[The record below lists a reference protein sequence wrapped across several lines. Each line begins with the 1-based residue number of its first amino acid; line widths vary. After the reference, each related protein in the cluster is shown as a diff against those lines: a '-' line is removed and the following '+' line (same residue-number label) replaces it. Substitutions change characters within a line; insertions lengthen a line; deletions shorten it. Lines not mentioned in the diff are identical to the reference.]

1 MTAHLPGSRPQ
12 LETRFTPPD
21 HDPLILT
28 SLLFDEV
35 EQRRQT
41 GYDVDQFVVAANRL
55 QVEDERDILAIVDDM
70 EGAERRDWPW
80 EEPDGLV
87 QIQASLTH
95 QPQAA
100 RPDFGAFR
108 DQVHAAWLGR
118 IIGCNLGKPLEWGD
132 HWTVAHIEDY
142 LRRAD
147 AYPLTNYVPVLD
159 PMPTGFELNE
169 SWIFSA
175 RGRIDGS
182 ARDDDIDYSILA
194 LHLLETFGPALT
206 PAVVGD
212 AWTRLLPLRQV
223 FTAERAAYVNLTR
236 GMTGDRVARFRN
248 PYREWIG
255 AQIRADVYGYV
266 HPGDPWAAATL
277 AFQDASLSH
286 TDNGVYGAMWAAAL
300 VSAAFTASSAREAV
314 EMALGVV
321 PPRSRLAA
329 AISFVLDQY
338 DAGHDWKSARA
349 RVAEEYG
356 QYSWVHT
363 INNAAIVVLGLLWGE
378 GDFTTAVSTTV
389 MSGLDTDSNGATV
402 GSVAGILA
410 GTRAALPVV
419 LVEPL
424 HDRTRSALFGFDNSR
439 VSDLA
444 ERTIAVA
451 ESGGW
456 AHITASDAFAH

>member
-1 MTAHLPGSRPQ
+1 MTAHSSSSRPQ
-12 LETRFTPPD
+12 LEARFTPPD

-35 EQRRQT
+35 DQRRQT
-41 GYDVDQFVVAANRL
+41 GYDVDEFVVAANRL
-55 QVEDERDILAIVDDM
+55 RADDERGILEIVDDM
-70 EGAERRDWPW
+70 AESERPDWPW
-80 EEPDGLV
+80 EEPDGLEH
-87 QIQASLTH
+87 IQASLTL
-95 QPQAA
+95 QPSASSI
-100 RPDFGAFR
+100 DDGAFR

-118 IIGCNLGKPLEWGD
+118 IVGCNLGKPLEWGD

-147 AYPLTNYVPVLD
+147 AYPLTDYVPVLD
-159 PMPTGFELNE
+159 PMPPAFELNE

-194 LHLLETFGPALT
+194 LHLLETHGAGLT
-206 PAVVGD
+206 PAAVGD

-236 GMTGDRVARFRN
+236 GLTGDRVARFRN

-266 HPGDPWAAATL
+266 HPGDPWAAAAL

-286 TDNGVYGAMWAAAL
+286 TGNGVYGAMWAAAL
-300 VSAAFTASSAREAV
+300 VSAAFTADSAREAV
-314 EMALGVV
+314 EIALGVV
-321 PPRSRLAA
+321 PPRSRLAG
-329 AISFVLDQY
+329 AIRFVLDQY
-338 DAGHDWKSARA
+338 DAGLDWKSART
-349 RVAEEYG
+349 RVGEEYG

-363 INNAAIVVLGLLWGE
+363 INNAAIVVLALLWGE
-378 GDFTTAVSTTV
+378 SDFTTAVSTTV

-410 GTRAALPVV
+410 GRPAALPTV

-439 VSDLA
+439 ISDLA

-456 AHITASDAFAH
+456 ARSSRSRVV